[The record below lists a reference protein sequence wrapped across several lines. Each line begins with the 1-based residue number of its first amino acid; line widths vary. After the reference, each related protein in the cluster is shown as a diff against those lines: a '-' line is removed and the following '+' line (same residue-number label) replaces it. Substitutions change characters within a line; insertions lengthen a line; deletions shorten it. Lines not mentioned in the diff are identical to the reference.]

1 MSVQPTPPSKTTRD
15 RTDPTDELRATTLTA
30 GDPTWERLEDQLGWY
45 DRKSVAAQQAYKRL
59 KVVELVIAAAVP
71 VLAGLQ
77 VPAALTATAAALVVI
92 AEGVQ
97 QLYQWQT
104 NWVLYRSTAEAL
116 KHEKYLYLA
125 AAGPYTTPDRRRV
138 LAQRL
143 EGLVSQEHAKW
154 TESHQHDQDTTRSR
168 STKPGGE

>member
-1 MSVQPTPPSKTTRD
+1 MSDERQPVS
-15 RTDPTDELRATTLTA
+15 A
-30 GDPTWERLEDQLGWY
+30 GGGGPAWERLEDQLGWY
-45 DRKSVAAQQAYKRL
+45 DRKSVAAQQNYKRVKL
-59 KVVELVIAAAVP
+59 SQLVVGAVVP
-71 VLAGLQ
+71 VVAGLDLS
-77 VPAALTATAAALVVI
+77 AALTATLAAVVVV

-125 AAGPYTTPDRRRV
+125 AAGPYSGEDRHRV
-138 LAQRL
+138 LAERL

-154 TESHQHDQDTTRSR
+154 TESRQKDDRPSPTG
-168 STKPGGE
+168 TKHS

>member
-1 MSVQPTPPSKTTRD
+1 MGMT
-15 RTDPTDELRATTLTA
+15 
-30 GDPTWERLEDQLGWY
+30 GDDVGGEWRPGEDSGSGPTWDRLEDQLGWY
-45 DRKSVAAQQAYKRL
+45 DRKSIAAQQAYKRVKL
-59 KVVELVIAAAVP
+59 GQLIVGAAVP
-71 VLAGLQ
+71 VVAALQ
-77 VPAALTATAAALVVI
+77 VAAAITATLAAVVVV

-125 AAGPYTTPDRRRV
+125 AAGPYNTDDRNRI
-138 LAQRL
+138 LAERL

-154 TESHQHDQDTTRSR
+154 TESRQKENKTFSAE
-168 STKPGGE
+168 TKRG

>member
-1 MSVQPTPPSKTTRD
+1 MSVQPTPPRDTTAD
-15 RTDPTDELRATTLTA
+15 RAEPAAELPLTTPA
-30 GDPTWERLEDQLGWY
+30 ASDPTWERLEDQLGWY

-59 KVVELVIAAAVP
+59 KVIELVIAAAVP
-71 VLAGLQ
+71 VLAALQ

-125 AAGPYTTPDRRRV
+125 AAGPYATPDRHQV

-143 EGLVSQEHAKW
+143 EGLISQEHAKW
-154 TESHQHDQDTTRSR
+154 TESHQHDQDNTQSR
-168 STKPGGE
+168 NTKPGL

>member
-1 MSVQPTPPSKTTRD
+1 MGMTGDDVGDEWRPSED
-15 RTDPTDELRATTLTA
+15 
-30 GDPTWERLEDQLGWY
+30 GGGGPTWDRLEDQLGWY
-45 DRKSVAAQQAYKRL
+45 GRKSAAAQQAYKRVKL
-59 KVVELVIAAAVP
+59 GQLIVGAAVP
-71 VLAGLQ
+71 V
-77 VPAALTATAAALVVI
+77 VAALQISAAITATLAAVVVV

-125 AAGPYTTPDRRRV
+125 AAGPYTTDDRNRV
-138 LAQRL
+138 LAERL

-154 TESHQHDQDTTRSR
+154 TESRQKKHQTFPTETKRS
-168 STKPGGE
+168 